1 MRNEQVGPHRDRMGG
16 VWGSWGDLFLGGRGG
31 FSAKRTRL
39 VAVALYLSR
48 QPRYN
53 EIFRQVGLKARQSSR
68 NSPLW
73 RNGLSLSRYPAGMYV
88 FVHTYYS
95 FPRTLD
101 AAIPVTWYG
110 YCSSSP
116 HPIYTHPS
124 NYLFSLSFSS
134 ATIHRISPQISY
146 SLDGPPDLTLYL

>member
-48 QPRYN
+48 HPRYN

-73 RNGLSLSRYPAGMYV
+73 RNGLSLSRYVCICTYILLISQDAGCSNTGDLV
-88 FVHTYYS
+88 QILLF
-95 FPRTLD
+95 L
-101 AAIPVTWYG
+101 
-110 YCSSSP
+110 SSSDLYSSFKILVFALFLLRHHTP
-116 HPIYTHPS
+116 H
-124 NYLFSLSFSS
+124 L
-134 ATIHRISPQISY
+134 ATN
-146 SLDGPPDLTLYL
+146 